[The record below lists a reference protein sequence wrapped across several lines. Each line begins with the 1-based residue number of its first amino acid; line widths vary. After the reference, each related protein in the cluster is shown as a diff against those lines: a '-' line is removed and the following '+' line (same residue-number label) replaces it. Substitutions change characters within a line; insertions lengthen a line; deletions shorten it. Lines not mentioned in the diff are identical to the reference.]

1 MLSIKNSSMVMIS
14 VSEDYLVNITYAKIK
29 TQDKQNKITK
39 QYVLDTTMRK
49 TNTNNV
55 NNT

>member
-1 MLSIKNSSMVMIS
+1 MVIIS

>member
-1 MLSIKNSSMVMIS
+1 LSIKNSSMVMIS

-29 TQDKQNKITK
+29 TQDKQNKTTK

-49 TNTNNV
+49 ANTNNV